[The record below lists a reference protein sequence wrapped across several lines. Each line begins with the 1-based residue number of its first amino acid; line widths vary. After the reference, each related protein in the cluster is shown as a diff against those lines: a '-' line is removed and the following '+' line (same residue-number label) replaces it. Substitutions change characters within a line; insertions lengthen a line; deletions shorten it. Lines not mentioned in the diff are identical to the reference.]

1 MHEPLFM
8 QAVESFFLRRTGVGL
23 SLSGRDWQRLRDW
36 RTLGVPATVVLHGL
50 NEALERWKGSTPP
63 HDLGFAVP
71 NIERAIRGYL
81 DGLLPPQPSSA
92 PPPPPS
98 PSLSAP
104 PQPPSWA
111 TIPTPSYDAIK
122 NNLARLG
129 RTATSPHVRAALRQ
143 SYRAVLDAERRTP
156 RPPAI
161 DVWRSAKA
169 VALSQ
174 LQLALPS
181 AELHT
186 LRAQAETSAQSP
198 RGSVSLS
205 PSALTARRERQF
217 EHLLAQRFGLEAL
230 LRLPTQEALP

>member
-1 MHEPLFM
+1 M
-8 QAVESFFLRRTGVGL
+8 
-23 SLSGRDWQRLRDW
+23 
-36 RTLGVPATVVLHGL
+36 VLHGL

-81 DGLLPPQPSSA
+81 DGLLPPQPSA
-92 PPPPPS
+92 LPPSPQPS

-111 TIPTPSYDAIK
+111 TVPTPSYDAIK

-129 RTATSPHVRAALRQ
+129 RSTASPHVRSALRQ
-143 SYRAVLDAERRTP
+143 SYRSVLDAERRTP

-181 AELHT
+181 SELHT
-186 LRAQAETSAQSP
+186 LRAQAELSAQGP

-205 PSALTARRERQF
+205 PSALVARRDRQF

-230 LRLPTQEALP
+230 LRLPTQEAPP